1 MAEELA
7 RKELLLRELV
17 VTIANRTGLL
27 LELVNY
33 NVEGEF
39 IPIYISL
46 LLVVMLE
53 GVLEEERG
61 RRRKNERADHLSHFL
76 LLGFN
81 LIYRNCE

>member
-33 NVEGEF
+33 NVEGTYTT
-39 IPIYISL
+39 PSA
-46 LLVVMLE
+46 VVTPAE
-53 GVLEEERG
+53 GMPPRCVW
-61 RRRKNERADHLSHFL
+61 
-76 LLGFN
+76 
-81 LIYRNCE
+81 

>member
-33 NVEGEF
+33 NVEGTYTT
-39 IPIYISL
+39 PSA
-46 LLVVMLE
+46 VVTLAE
-53 GVLEEERG
+53 GMAPRCVW
-61 RRRKNERADHLSHFL
+61 
-76 LLGFN
+76 
-81 LIYRNCE
+81 